1 MDASWGLGSIECRLW
16 LFGKESR
23 DFQRVRSLF
32 PSGPKTHA
40 WHWNSDLDGNCVLLH
55 RTPQTLCWKCVW
67 WGLWCRWWG
76 LLWSSWGISQTK
88 RDQRVA
94 RNQNIWPTNLRFL
107 TFWQFLFEFLLLYM
121 WMQTVWIQKPNCLS
135 DQPATFVHWTGN
147 IFHHVYWYNP
157 ISQKRLEKTPMTMKD
172 VTNMARKILQ
182 THIWIA
188 GLEEPQNNHSPSFK
202 LQQAT
207 LAGEARNLLDQWATQ
222 LMNCYPNSTNT
233 TLPSRVLHT
242 LMPDVP
248 LLTGSVRPSLEATS

>member
-1 MDASWGLGSIECRLW
+1 MLPGDWGALGVD
-16 LFGKESR
+16 FGCLGKSR

-40 WHWNSDLDGNCVLLH
+40 WHWNSDLGGNCVLPH

-94 RNQNIWPTNLRFL
+94 RNQNIWPTNPKFL

-135 DQPATFVHWTGN
+135 DQPVTFVHWTGS
-147 IFHHVYWYNP
+147 IFYHLE
-157 ISQKRLEKTPMTMKD
+157 ISLLVQSHFTKTTWK
-172 VTNMARKILQ
+172 
-182 THIWIA
+182 
-188 GLEEPQNNHSPSFK
+188 NNNDH
-202 LQQAT
+202 
-207 LAGEARNLLDQWATQ
+207 ERRN
-222 LMNCYPNSTNT
+222 
-233 TLPSRVLHT
+233 
-242 LMPDVP
+242 
-248 LLTGSVRPSLEATS
+248 

>member
-23 DFQRVRSLF
+23 DFQRVRSLL

-88 RDQRVA
+88 RDQQVA
-94 RNQNIWPTNLRFL
+94 RNQNIWPTNPRFL
-107 TFWQFLFEFLLLYM
+107 TFWQFLFDFCFPSNFSTCECKPCGSK
-121 WMQTVWIQKPNCLS
+121 KPNCLP
-135 DQPATFVHWTGN
+135 DQLVTFVHWTGN
-147 IFHHVYWYNP
+147 IFHHLYGNQFIGTIP
-157 ISQKRLEKTPMTMKD
+157 FHKNDLEKTTMTMKD

-182 THIWIA
+182 TQIWIA
-188 GLEEPQNNHSPSFK
+188 GLEEPQNNHYPSFK

-207 LAGEARNLLDQWATQ
+207 LAGESRNLLDQWATQ
-222 LMNCYPNSTNT
+222 LMNCYPNSTNN
-233 TLPSRVLHT
+233 TLPSFLHT
-242 LMPDVP
+242 
-248 LLTGSVRPSLEATS
+248 